1 MTTPASRSP
10 SGWPPPPRPPA
21 DAPQGAELL
30 ELERRSRQ
38 LGSGI
43 SADQLVGEW
52 RLDQLWSKRE
62 ASPQEGAAALLRG
75 LQACLAIELREAHR
89 GGSGDTPNGLQL
101 RNSVQLGPVQLRFLG
116 PGELRGRR
124 PLLVF
129 RFSLWQ
135 LVWGE
140 RVLASGQLAEP
151 APRRQPFFALIACS
165 AAANESGTAWLAARG
180 RGGGLALWRR
190 QRRSEAPR

>member
-1 MTTPASRSP
+1 MTTPASRSA
-10 SGWPPPPRPPA
+10 SGLPPTPRPPA

-62 ASPQEGAAALLRG
+62 TSPQEGAAALLRG
-75 LQACLAIELREAHR
+75 LQACLAIELRDAH
-89 GGSGDTPNGLQL
+89 GGASGDTPNGLQL

-190 QRRSEAPR
+190 QRRSEAPS